1 MLRFAASRVS
11 VRQFHHTVRRAAA
24 SLFNMPAMSPTMTEG
39 GIVEWKFKEGD
50 SFSAGDVLLE
60 VETDKATID
69 VEAQDDGKLWQIV
82 LGNGSKQ
89 VPVGKPIAI
98 LAEPDD
104 DLSTLTKP
112 SLEDSA
118 APAAEKAEPA
128 KEAEPKASSQAAK
141 QADVSKPENT
151 SNQQTSSSST
161 SDSVFQKANPQ
172 QKFSPA
178 VELLLHKHHISRDE
192 ALNTI
197 KASGPNGRLLKADVL
212 SHLGEVSASAI
223 ESLTKFINSKKHL
236 DLSKIVLKKPE
247 EAVPKAE
254 EPAAREV
261 VKPKNLLNVSF
272 TGVLGE
278 LSQEQFMY
286 AIEQSIKSANILTY
300 KNSFPEYNQS
310 PVASKLSNED
320 IFDELLVA
328 PATKSRFEV
337 SNIQYAF
344 SNAKSATVSKSDD
357 LFDDLVGAPT
367 KSTFVPVEQLTP
379 TVDVSFSIKFDDK
392 LQDSRQF
399 VDYFTDSLLSQVPS
413 NNIKVT
419 NAFD

>member
-1 MLRFAASRVS
+1 
-11 VRQFHHTVRRAAA
+11 
-24 SLFNMPAMSPTMTEG
+24 MPAMSPTMTEG
-39 GIVEWKFKEGD
+39 GIIEWKFKEGE

-60 VETDKATID
+60 VETDKANID
-69 VEAQDDGKLWQIV
+69 VEAQDDGKVWQIV

-112 SLEDSA
+112 SLEDSGA
-118 APAAEKAEPA
+118 SAVDQAEPA
-128 KEAEPKASSQAAK
+128 KQAEPKASPQPTK
-141 QADVSKPENT
+141 PADTSKPAST
-151 SNQQTSSSST
+151 SNHQSSSST
-161 SDSVFQKANPQ
+161 SSSSGLVFQKANPQ

-192 ALNTI
+192 ALNSI
-197 KASGPNGRLLKADVL
+197 QASGPNGRLLKADVL
-212 SHLGEVSASAI
+212 SHVGEVNAGAI
-223 ESLTKFINSKKHL
+223 ESVTRFINSRMHL
-236 DLSKIVLKKPE
+236 DLSNIVLKKPE
-247 EAVPKAE
+247 EIAPKAKE
-254 EPAAREV
+254 EP
-261 VKPKNLLNVSF
+261 VKQIVQRKNLLNVSF

-278 LSQEQFMY
+278 LSQEQFKY

-300 KNSFPEYNQS
+300 KHSFPEYTQS
-310 PVASKLSNED
+310 PVARQLSNDD

-337 SNIQYAF
+337 SHIQYSF
-344 SNAKSATVSKSDD
+344 SGAKSPTVSKTHD
-357 LFDDLVGAPT
+357 LFDDLVGAPAPSNT
-367 KSTFVPVEQLTP
+367 TFVPVEQVTP
-379 TVDVSFSIKFDDK
+379 TVDVSFKIKFDDK